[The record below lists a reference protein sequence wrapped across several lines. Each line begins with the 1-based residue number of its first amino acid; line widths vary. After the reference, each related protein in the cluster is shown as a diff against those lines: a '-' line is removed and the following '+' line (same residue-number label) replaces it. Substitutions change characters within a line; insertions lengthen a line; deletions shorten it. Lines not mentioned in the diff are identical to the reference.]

1 MLEKQQIKAT
11 LFYQGHANP
20 AAAFRAAKIRAERI
34 QRKIF
39 FRNLIILALVIII
52 GLLTQ
57 CQHLLP
63 A

>member
-1 MLEKQQIKAT
+1 MENPQQIKAT
-11 LFYQGHANP
+11 LFYQGHSDLAS
-20 AAAFRAAKIRAERI
+20 AFRAARERAEKT
-34 QRKIF
+34 QRKLF
-39 FRNLIILALVIII
+39 FRNLVILALVIIV